1 MNKYFLISSLLF
13 TLSFSA
19 TASQDDA
26 ILVLQ
31 LKGDSGSS
39 ISSLNKKLKAY
50 GEKLL
55 PTSIELNSKMTR
67 NEITQIMNDLNRLVD
82 KASRNESLDT
92 SAYGDV
98 INGKTTCF
106 KGNNKKVSDIYA
118 EMVDGLVSDQFT
130 ILATSTKNPD
140 RVGIL
145 YDETDS
151 GSAGTWINIWRCK

>member
-1 MNKYFLISSLLF
+1 MNKLFSISTLIFSLSL
-13 TLSFSA
+13 A
-19 TASQDDA
+19 AVAAQDDA

-55 PTSIELNSKMTR
+55 PTFIELNSKMTR
-67 NEITQIMNDLNRLVD
+67 NEITQMMEDLNRLAY
-82 KASRNESLDT
+82 KASANEGLDT

-98 INGKTTCF
+98 INGKKTCF
-106 KGNNKKVSDIYA
+106 KGNNKKVADIYA

-130 ILATSTKNPD
+130 IMATSTKNPD